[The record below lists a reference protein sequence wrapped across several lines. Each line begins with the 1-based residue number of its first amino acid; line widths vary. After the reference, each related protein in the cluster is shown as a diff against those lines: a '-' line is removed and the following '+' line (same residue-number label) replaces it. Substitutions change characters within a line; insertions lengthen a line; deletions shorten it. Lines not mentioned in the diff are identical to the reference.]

1 MIKPRKVEM
10 IYKELKDIAHYY
22 MFIAACISEQ
32 EKEELE
38 KEWGK
43 QGGYKKNKMV
53 GICNEKY

>member
-43 QGGYKKNKMV
+43 QGGYKKK
-53 GICNEKY
+53 